1 MNPTTMTDEELKLE
15 AQFLTDRL
23 SVLDAEQKRR
33 AQAFMEAKLGV
44 GGAAKFRLATAAA
57 LAPRPRLFTITPLG

>member
-1 MNPTTMTDEELKLE
+1 MNPTTMTDEGLRLE

-33 AQAFMEAKLGV
+33 ARAFMEAKLGV
-44 GGAAKFRLATAAA
+44 EGATKFRAATAAA
-57 LAPRPRLFTITPLG
+57 LAPRSRLFLITPT

>member
-1 MNPTTMTDEELKLE
+1 MNPTTMTDEELQQE

-23 SVLDAEQKRR
+23 SVLDAEQRRR

-44 GGAAKFRLATAAA
+44 EGAAKFRSATAAA
-57 LAPRPRLFTITPLG
+57 LAPRPRLFQIMPT